1 MNEER
6 LHQVLVEPRISEKAT
21 RIAESHRQFVFR
33 VLRDATKPE
42 IKAAVEKMFKVEV
55 KSVRTLNVR
64 GRVTAFRRAAGRRPG
79 WKKAFVTLK
88 EGHDINFLGIE

>member
-21 RIAESHRQFVFR
+21 RIAESHKQFVFR

-55 KSVRTLNVR
+55 KAVRTLNVR
-64 GRVTAFRRAAGRRPG
+64 GRVKSFRRAVGHRPG